1 MGFLC
6 KAWRIRAPDG
16 LAALLLAVAGG
27 LPASVHAH
35 HSSSMYDTAHP
46 LQLTGSV
53 TAFDWQNPHSLLR
66 LQATGADGR
75 RVDYELECDSITQL
89 QKRGWTRAAIVP
101 GSRVT
106 VVAAMR
112 KDLATR
118 GEVFT
123 LTLPDGRQLHN
134 RIGR

>member
-1 MGFLC
+1 MRPRC
-6 KAWRIRAPDG
+6 KARRRRAPDG
-16 LAALLLAVAGG
+16 LVALLLAIAGG
-27 LPASVHAH
+27 LPASARAH

-46 LQLTGSV
+46 LQLTGAV

-66 LQATGADGR
+66 LQATAAGGR

-89 QKRGWTRAAIVP
+89 QKRGWTRDAIVP
-101 GSRVT
+101 GIRVT

-118 GEVFT
+118 GEVLT
-123 LTLPDGRQLHN
+123 LTLADGRQLRN